1 MRTASLIS
9 SLFLITISLSPQL
22 AAAEIFKCIGAD
34 GRTSYSETP
43 CAAAGAK
50 EVRVP
55 ILAGPARAASAQGR
69 NWAAENAAANERAA
83 AALPRDVASA
93 PVANVQ
99 KAPASPRSTQ
109 QIVAECEADHGSNC
123 SSQDEI
129 ARRRMDDRELTAEEA
144 AARQSAVAGRR
155 AAAAAAQADTKAQ
168 GDSAGKGQA
177 KPPAPTPAPLKTG
190 R

>member
-1 MRTASLIS
+1 MRTASIIS
-9 SLFLITISLSPQL
+9 SLFLISICLSPQL

-43 CAAAGAK
+43 CAAAAAK

-55 ILAGPARAASAQGR
+55 ILAGPARAASAQGK
-69 NWAAENAAANERAA
+69 NWAAENAAGNARAA
-83 AALPRDVASA
+83 AAPPQDVASA
-93 PVANVQ
+93 PVANVE

-109 QIVAECEADHGSNC
+109 QIVAECEASRGSNC

-129 ARRRMDDRELTAEEA
+129 ARRRMEDRELTSEEA

-155 AAAAAAQADTKAQ
+155 AAGAAAQADAKAQ
-168 GDSAGKGQA
+168 ADVNAKGQA
-177 KPPAPTPAPLKTG
+177 KPQAPAPAPLKTG